1 MKNAPLYDV
10 GTVKDLRDMIKQ
22 SVSLYGEKTAFLI
35 KDPKAARTARSGSD
49 GSADHADR
57 TSELGERASGDG
69 KSERSQPYL
78 PVSYKQFDRD
88 VDAFGTALKSLS
100 RPEVKVAIL
109 AESRYEWYVAY
120 LATVN
125 GSGLIIP
132 LDKELPQG
140 EIASLL
146 NRSHA
151 DILIYS
157 KSKLKDV
164 DAIRSQIPE
173 VRNFVCMD
181 DPAAGRNG
189 VPADDRNGVPAD
201 DRNSVPADGRM
212 DESFWDWLDTGEKA
226 LAGGNRSFIDAP
238 IDPEIMSI
246 LLFTSGTTAQSKA
259 VMLSH
264 RNICINL
271 MAMCQM
277 LFIGEDDIFLSVL
290 PLHHTYECTCGFLCP
305 IYRGCAV
312 AVCEGLRHITKNMQE
327 SKVTI
332 ILVVPLMME
341 LFYKRIMKAA
351 TADPKLAKKF
361 RLGLKISG
369 VLRKVGI
376 DKRRTLF
383 ERIHTNFGGHLRM
396 LIAGGA
402 AIDPTVLKGMQDLGF
417 TCLQGYGLTECAPIL
432 ALNRDI
438 CFNDRSAGLP
448 LPGVEIRI
456 IEKDE
461 NGIGEIIGRGPN
473 VMLGYY
479 ENEAATREAID
490 SDNFF
495 HTGDLGYLDA
505 DGFVIITGRKK
516 NVIVTK
522 NGKNIFPEEIEF
534 LLAGY
539 DLVQESLVT
548 GVVDDDGETIVQAE
562 IFPNEEKVREL
573 AGDASL
579 TSDTVRNLISEV
591 VKQVNHS
598 LVTYKYIRHFTLR
611 DTEFEKTT
619 SKKIKRIY

>member
-10 GTVKDLRDMIKQ
+10 RTIKDLRDMIKQ
-22 SVSLYGEKTAFLI
+22 SVRLYGDKTAFMI
-35 KDPKAARTARSGSD
+35 KDPKAARLTATAAATD
-49 GSADHADR
+49 ESAAKAAGTGGAAVADAK
-57 TSELGERASGDG
+57 T
-69 KSERSQPYL
+69 ERSQPYL
-78 PVSYKQFDRD
+78 PVTYRQFDRD
-88 VDAFGTALKSLS
+88 VDAFGTALKSLGY
-100 RPEVKVAIL
+100 EAVKVAIL
-109 AESRYEWYVAY
+109 AESRYEWYVTY
-120 LATVN
+120 LSTVN
-125 GSGLIIP
+125 GAGLIVP

-151 DILIYS
+151 DVLVFS

-164 DAIRSQIPE
+164 DAIRSQIPG
-173 VRNFVCMD
+173 VRHFVCID
-181 DPAAGRNG
+181 DPSEGDASFWNWLAAGER
-189 VPADDRNGVPAD
+189 
-201 DRNSVPADGRM
+201 S
-212 DESFWDWLDTGEKA
+212 
-226 LAGGNRSFIDAP
+226 LAGGDRSFVDAP

-312 AVCEGLRHITKNMQE
+312 AVCEGLRHISKNMQE

-341 LFYKRIMKAA
+341 LFYKRIIKAA

-369 VLRKVGI
+369 ALRKIGI

-402 AIDPTVLKGMQDLGF
+402 AIDPAVLKGMQNLGF
-417 TCLQGYGLTECAPIL
+417 ACLQGYGLTECAPIL
-432 ALNRDI
+432 ALNRDVH
-438 CFNDRSAGLP
+438 FNDRAAGLP

-456 IEKDE
+456 IDKDE
-461 NGIGEIIGRGPN
+461 NGIGEIIGKGPN

-479 ENEAATREAID
+479 ENPEATREAID
-490 SDNFF
+490 DDGFF

-534 LLAGY
+534 LLAGH

-548 GVVDDDGETIVQAE
+548 GVVDADGETVVQAE

-573 AGDASL
+573 AGDVSL
-579 TSDTVRNLISEV
+579 TSDTVRQLIGDV
-591 VKQVNHS
+591 VRKVNHS
-598 LVTYKYIRHFTLR
+598 LVTYKYIRNYTLR

-619 SKKIKRIY
+619 SKKIKRKY

>member
-10 GTVKDLRDMIKQ
+10 RTIKDLRDMIKQ
-22 SVSLYGEKTAFLI
+22 SVRLYGEKTAFLI
-35 KDPKAARTARSGSD
+35 KDPKAARLTGN
-49 GSADHADR
+49 SAALDDR
-57 TSELGERASGDG
+57 TGKPDESSSTAAGDG
-69 KSERSQPYL
+69 KTERSQPYL
-78 PVSYKQFDRD
+78 PVTYKQFDKD
-88 VDAFGTALKSLS
+88 VDAFGTALRRLGYDA
-100 RPEVKVAIL
+100 VKVAIL
-109 AESRYEWYVAY
+109 AESRYEWYVTY
-120 LATVN
+120 LSTVN
-125 GSGLIIP
+125 GVGLIVP

-151 DILIYS
+151 DVLLYS

-164 DAIRSQIPE
+164 DAIRSQIPG
-173 VRNFVCMD
+173 VRHFVCMD
-181 DPAAGRNG
+181 EPANG
-189 VPADDRNGVPAD
+189 
-201 DRNSVPADGRM
+201 
-212 DESFWDWLDTGEKA
+212 DESFWTWLAAGGKA
-226 LAGGNRSFIDAP
+226 LAEGDRSFVDAP

-312 AVCEGLRHITKNMQE
+312 AVCEGLRHISKNMQE

-341 LFYKRIMKAA
+341 LFYKRIIKAA

-369 VLRKVGI
+369 ALRKIGI

-383 ERIHTNFGGHLRM
+383 ERIHANFGGHLRM

-402 AIDPTVLKGMQDLGF
+402 AIDPAVLKGMQDLGF
-417 TCLQGYGLTECAPIL
+417 ACLQGYGLTECAPIL
-432 ALNRDI
+432 ALNRDVD
-438 CFNDRSAGLP
+438 FNDRAAGLP

-456 IEKDE
+456 IDKDE
-461 NGIGEIIGRGPN
+461 NGIGEIIGKGPN

-479 ENEAATREAID
+479 ENEEATREAID
-490 SDNFF
+490 PDGFF
-495 HTGDLGYLDA
+495 HTGDLGYLDP

-534 LLAGY
+534 LLASH
-539 DLVQESLVT
+539 DLIQESLVT
-548 GVVDDDGETIVQAE
+548 GVVDADGETIVQAE

-573 AGDASL
+573 AGDAGL
-579 TSDTVRNLISEV
+579 TSEPVRQLVNDV
-591 VKQVNHS
+591 VRKVNHS
-598 LVTYKYIRHFTLR
+598 LATYKYIKNFTLR

-619 SKKIKRIY
+619 SRKIKRKY